1 MPTTRRSQGKAA
13 DSPLTGIRFRI
24 ILNIVMAV
32 HRKAHDVAPRKA
44 NLTRQREVVLEVVI
58 DAEHHPTAAE
68 VFEQAKK
75 RLPTISYATVYN
87 SLRYLKDAGLILEI
101 TFGNGASRF
110 DREVSRHDH
119 ALCSKCGKLVDFDLP
134 ETVNLMQPA
143 GQCTSFKPQSIHLT
157 LVGLCPNCR
166 TD

>member
-1 MPTTRRSQGKAA
+1 
-13 DSPLTGIRFRI
+13 
-24 ILNIVMAV
+24 MAV

-101 TFGNGASRF
+101 TFGNGASRY
-110 DREVSRHDH
+110 DSETSRHDH
-119 ALCSKCGKLVDFDLP
+119 AVCTGCGKLVDFDLT
-134 ETVNLMQPA
+134 ETVELMRA
-143 GQCTSFKPQSIHLT
+143 AARRTHFKPASIHLT
-157 LVGLCPNCR
+157 LVGLCPDCR
-166 TD
+166 AD